1 MFNELNEAFPE
12 HTHFYEVKGLTLTEA
27 LDKCAR
33 MTGDSGQVFNY
44 QGKIVFA
51 VKHSLGT
58 DLPWAIPV
66 PGSPIDGEV
75 LE

>member
-1 MFNELNEAFPE
+1 MFEELNEAFPD
-12 HTHFYEVKGLTLTEA
+12 HTHFYEVKGMTMSEA

-33 MTGDSGQVFNY
+33 MTGDCGQVFNY
-44 QGKIVFA
+44 QGKIIFA
-51 VKHSLGT
+51 VKHSLGN
-58 DLPWAIPV
+58 DLPWATLV